1 MKRLALAALL
11 LLAACGPVYRDTSA
25 PLQTVERLDTERYAG
40 RWYEVASFPV
50 SFQRGCTA
58 TTADYDLRPDGKI
71 GVVNTCRRGDP
82 DGPVSQ
88 IEGTAEVVGPG
99 QLRVRLGR
107 IPFAGDYWVLWVAED
122 YRTAVV
128 GTPRGRAG
136 WVLHRDPGIPAD
148 RLAAARD
155 VLAAN
160 GYDVTQLQRTR
171 H

>member
-1 MKRLALAALL
+1 MIRLALVALL
-11 LLAACGPVYRDTSA
+11 ALAACGPVYRDTGR
-25 PLQTVERLDTERYAG
+25 PIETVERLDLERYAG

-58 TTADYDLRPDGKI
+58 TTADYSLRADGTL
-71 GVVNTCRRGDP
+71 GVVNTCRRGSP

-88 IEGTAEVVGPG
+88 IAGSAEVVGPG
-99 QLRVRLGR
+99 HLRVRLGR
-107 IPFAGDYWVLWVAED
+107 IPFPGDYLVLWVADD

-136 WVLHRDPGIPAD
+136 WVLHRTPQIPEE
-148 RLAAARD
+148 RLTTARE
-155 VLAAN
+155 VLAAS
-160 GYDVTQLQRTR
+160 GYGVTQLQRTI